1 MKRLILVL
9 AIVMALIVFT
19 AATALAFPPGPPT
32 EAPFPPCHS
41 PVFLDKAPDV
51 LLGADGFDCPPGPG
65 KLRGPN

>member
-9 AIVMALIVFT
+9 AMVMALMAFT

-41 PVFLDKAPDV
+41 PAFLANAPQV
-51 LLGADGFDCPPGPG
+51 LLGELGFDC
-65 KLRGPN
+65 